1 MKKFPDLK
9 PGQQHTLD
17 TIYERCV
24 EECDCW
30 MWQAGKSHGSPAI
43 RFDGQVIHLRRYILE
58 QLQKK
63 KLKPGIMAH
72 MRCGNLE
79 CVNPA
84 HIIQVTRQELQKITA
99 DRTQYGLSQT
109 RSMKLAQRKQAVS
122 SLTWDIVRTIR
133 TMEGSHSG
141 ISRELGIPLSTVID
155 IRKHKTWK
163 ETSPFL
169 GLIGMGR

>member
-1 MKKFPDLK
+1 MRKFPPLQ
-9 PGQQHTLD
+9 PGQLHTLN

-24 EECDCW
+24 EEGDCW
-30 MWQAGKSHGSPAI
+30 MWQAGKSHGSPAF
-43 RFDGQVIHLRRYILE
+43 RFNGQVVLARRYILE

-63 KLKPGIMAH
+63 KLKPGFLAH

-84 HIIQVTRQELQKITA
+84 HIIQVTRAELQQLTA

-109 RSMKLAQRKQAVS
+109 RSMKLAQRQQAIS

-133 TMEGSHSG
+133 SMEGSHRG
-141 ISRELGIPLSTVID
+141 ISKKLGIPLSTVID
-155 IRKHKTWK
+155 IRKHHTWK